1 MELHRL
7 ISVLP
12 REQNNHFQI
21 CGQLSHPDLWN
32 SLRHV
37 KVSFPPAGY
46 LHIHLSPP
54 LFFLTLL
61 FHPSFPHL
69 CRPPFFL
76 TSLPPVVSHTQ
87 THTFTFGSPQFLL
100 PPLKII
106 PPSVSS
112 GCRGY
117 SLFPSSGACCAQTDC
132 QQFNYSSSHPSIFP
146 HVCTRRFD
154 WLGSLLVTPPPL
166 CDVLFFCLLT
176 SFLPSFS

>member
-1 MELHRL
+1 MWPALSSWLVKFPAACEG
-7 ISVLP
+7 IFPS
-12 REQNNHFQI
+12 
-21 CGQLSHPDLWN
+21 CGI
-32 SLRHV
+32 
-37 KVSFPPAGY
+37 PP
-46 LHIHLSPP
+46 
-54 LFFLTLL
+54 
-61 FHPSFPHL
+61 HPSFSSSLLPHAPLSSLIPHL

-100 PPLKII
+100 PPLKIT

-176 SFLPSFS
+176 SFLPSYS